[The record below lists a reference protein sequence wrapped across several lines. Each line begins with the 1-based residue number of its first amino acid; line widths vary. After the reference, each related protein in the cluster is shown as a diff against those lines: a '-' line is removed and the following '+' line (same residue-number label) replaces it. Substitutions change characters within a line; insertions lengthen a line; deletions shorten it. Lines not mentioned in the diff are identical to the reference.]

1 MKKFIYKDNY
11 SIKVVLILLVAVL
24 LCVIKEFKGFVLIQ
38 MPVADVSDYHS
49 NILTINSIFSGFAL
63 TNLGILLS
71 ISDDQL
77 IKKLEGTDILM
88 KRNIVIAHSII
99 FGAISIFVSLVFL
112 LDINFAWVRCRIIE
126 TVWGFWIYLLFNVE
140 ILTLCVSIFY
150 FILSIKK
157 MIELLSHIYIPRPK
171 LSDEVVEALK
181 DKLNKK

>member
-11 SIKVVLILLVAVL
+11 SMKVILVLLIAVL
-24 LCVIKEFKGFVLIQ
+24 LCVIKELRGFVLIW
-38 MPVADVSDYHS
+38 MPVTGVSDYHS

-88 KRNIVIAHSII
+88 KRNIVIGHSII
-99 FGAISIFVSLVFL
+99 FGSISIFVSLVFL
-112 LDINFAWVRCRIIE
+112 LDINFTWVRTRTIE
-126 TVWGFWIYLLFNVE
+126 VVWDFWNYLIFNME
-140 ILTLCVSIFY
+140 ILTLCISIFY

-171 LSDEVVEALK
+171 LSDEVVEELRK
-181 DKLNKK
+181 KLGKK